1 MEFQTI
7 GRQSAHEA
15 IVEQI
20 ERAVDDGRLRPGDRL
35 PSERRLM
42 EQFGVSRPTV
52 REAMRVL
59 QATGVVAAHPGDPRG
74 PEILAYSPAVFEK
87 SLTRLAGVDTMSRV
101 EILQFRI
108 VIEANGSLL
117 AAHNRTDDDL
127 RDIRAAHRE
136 LRAAAD
142 RADGGF
148 GAAAD
153 SFQAAIRRASHNQLV
168 AVTGGVLA
176 GVVRTLIDRRLADEP
191 DVRRRL
197 RASEG
202 YATAVLDAIADRD
215 GRAAA
220 REVTLGIRAYY
231 AGHLDP
237 AERNQLTL
245 LAEET

>member
-1 MEFQTI
+1 MEFETI
-7 GRQSAHEA
+7 SRQSAHEA
-15 IVEQI
+15 IVERI
-20 ERAVDDGRLRPGDRL
+20 ERAVDEGLLRPGDRL

-87 SLTRLAGVDTMSRV
+87 SLARLAAVDTMSRV
-101 EILQFRI
+101 EILQFRV

-117 AAHNRTDDDL
+117 AAHNRTEDDL
-127 RDIRAAHRE
+127 REIRAAHRE
-136 LRAAAD
+136 LQAAAE

-168 AVTGGVLA
+168 SITGGVLA
-176 GVVRTLIDRRLADEP
+176 GVVRALIDRRLADET

-197 RASEG
+197 RASER
-202 YATAVLDAIADRD
+202 YASAVLAAIVAGD
-215 GRAAA
+215 GPTAA
-220 REVTLGIRAYY
+220 REVTLGIHAYY

-237 AERNQLTL
+237 AEQDQLAL
-245 LAEET
+245 LLGET